1 MSGVCIMKNN
11 IIAETSYF
19 TDRELYIFYEWA
31 QKEIKSRNRTGNMA
45 WKAEAYDM
53 TGKLLRALDA
63 REKAN
68 ISYKDHN
75 S

>member
-1 MSGVCIMKNN
+1 MKNN

-19 TDRELYIFYEWA
+19 TDRELYTFYEWA
-31 QKEIKSRNRTGNMA
+31 QKEIKSRNRTGNKSL
-45 WKAEAYDM
+45 KAEAYDM

>member
-1 MSGVCIMKNN
+1 MKNN

-31 QKEIKSRNRTGNMA
+31 QKEIKSRNRSGNKA

-68 ISYKDHN
+68 ISYKDQN

>member
-1 MSGVCIMKNN
+1 MTNPMNE
-11 IIAETSYF
+11 IISESRYF
-19 TDRELYIFYEWA
+19 TDYELGLMHEWA
-31 QKEIKSRNRTGNMA
+31 QKEIKSRNRSGNKA

-68 ISYKDHN
+68 ISYKDQN